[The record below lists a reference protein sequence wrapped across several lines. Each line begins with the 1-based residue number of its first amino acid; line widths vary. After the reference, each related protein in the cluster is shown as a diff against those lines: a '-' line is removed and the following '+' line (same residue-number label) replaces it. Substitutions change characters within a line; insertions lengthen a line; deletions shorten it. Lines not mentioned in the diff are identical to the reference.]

1 MRNQNTQFTD
11 IAKHPSQFFTT
22 TNTLFINVF
31 MEKVY
36 CFMLVAGL
44 TFKQVM
50 IHTQKQLKL
59 YLKLPELRL
68 YIQI

>member
-1 MRNQNTQFTD
+1 
-11 IAKHPSQFFTT
+11 
-22 TNTLFINVF
+22 

-44 TFKQVM
+44 TFIQIM
-50 IHTQKQLKL
+50 IYTQKQLML

-68 YIQI
+68 YI